1 MVYTVNLGHY
11 DTIKKIPKQIGYDYF
26 LFTDLNK
33 SVFNDTNWTII
44 SIPKIVENL
53 NVSIIKKQRF
63 IKTHPHLFFPNYDIS
78 IYIDGIYTVDGD
90 LNEFLLR
97 ILTLP
102 LNIYTLEH
110 PSRNSIRQEL
120 LAVKKLKK
128 DNKSNI
134 IRLRNRYNKSK
145 FSDRNGLIESCLI
158 IRKHNDKNCI
168 NIMEEWFD
176 EIKKYSHRDQ
186 LTFNYIIW
194 KKKIKIKYL
203 PKNLFFQ
210 YFSQAGFHKKKLIF
224 KRQ

>member
-33 SVFNDTNWTII
+33 SDFNDTNWTII

-110 PSRNSIRQEL
+110 PSRNSI
-120 LAVKKLKK
+120 
-128 DNKSNI
+128 NKS
-134 IRLRNRYNKSK
+134 
-145 FSDRNGLIESCLI
+145 F
-158 IRKHNDKNCI
+158 
-168 NIMEEWFD
+168 
-176 EIKKYSHRDQ
+176 
-186 LTFNYIIW
+186 
-194 KKKIKIKYL
+194 
-203 PKNLFFQ
+203 
-210 YFSQAGFHKKKLIF
+210 
-224 KRQ
+224 